1 MKGVDVPIKQTVSG
15 KSELEE
21 YEESLEAN
29 AGGSGVDDDE
39 DEEGFLCWETSNMC
53 GEKYFQ

>member
-1 MKGVDVPIKQTVSG
+1 MKGVDVPIKQTVGG

-39 DEEGFLCWETSNMC
+39 DEEGFLC
-53 GEKYFQ
+53 